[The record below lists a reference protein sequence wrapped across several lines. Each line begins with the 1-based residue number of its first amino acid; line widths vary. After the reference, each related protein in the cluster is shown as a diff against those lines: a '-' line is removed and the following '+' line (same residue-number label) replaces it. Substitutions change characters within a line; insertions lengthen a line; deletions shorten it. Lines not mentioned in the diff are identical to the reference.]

1 MDHALTLPSPSASL
15 PELDTTIS
23 HVSDHIEMAL
33 ESILHHI
40 SLAGLLLL
48 GAILLTRYMMKRQI
62 LALPNHRSSHEL
74 PTPSSGGASIVL
86 MTLMGCLVIYLV
98 WGQNAGWS
106 LYMLGLVIAST
117 VVAAVGFLDD
127 LNRLKTFKTKLLS
140 QIISV
145 AILFACDI
153 VIERVTLPWFGPV
166 ELGLWGYLV
175 TLIWVVGLT
184 NAFNFMDGLDGM
196 AAGTAIIAAMFL
208 ALIAFSQSSDLIFAL
223 SYIVLAS
230 SFGFLFYNFPKAR
243 IFMGDVGSQFLGF
256 MFAALAVLARKN
268 DVGQISFGVMPILFF
283 HFIFDTSYTFVRRL
297 RAGKVVTEAHRSHL
311 YQLVNQLGW
320 SHPRVSLLYAG
331 MCFAQGVMAVWFVG
345 ASSTEQSLI
354 VLALFFLYSLYL
366 LIIMR
371 TARSND
377 LI

>member
-1 MDHALTLPSPSASL
+1 MTLPGPSASL
-15 PELDTTIS
+15 RELETKIA

-48 GAILLTRYMMKRQI
+48 GAVLLTRYMMKRQI
-62 LALPNHRSSHEL
+62 LALPNHRSSHKL

-86 MTLMGCLVIYLV
+86 MTLTGCLVIYLV
-98 WGQNAGWS
+98 WGQKAGWG

-117 VVAAVGFLDD
+117 TIAAVGFLDD
-127 LNRLKTFKTKLLS
+127 LKRLQTFKIKLLS
-140 QIISV
+140 QILSV

-153 VIERVTLPWFGPV
+153 VIDRVALPWFGSV

-184 NAFNFMDGLDGM
+184 NALNFMDGLDGM
-196 AAGTAIIAAMFL
+196 AACTAIIAASFL
-208 ALIAFSQSSDLIFAL
+208 AVISFCQTSDLIFFL

-230 SFGFLFYNFPKAR
+230 SLGFLFYNFPKAR

-256 MFAALAVLARKN
+256 IFAALAVLAMKN
-268 DVGQISFGVMPILFF
+268 EFGQISFWVMPILFF
-283 HFIFDTSYTFVRRL
+283 HFIFDTSYTIVRRL
-297 RAGKVVTEAHRSHL
+297 RAGDVVTEAHRSHL

-320 SHPRVSLLYAG
+320 SHPKVSLLYAG
-331 MCFAQGVMAVWFVG
+331 MCFAQGAAAIWFVG

-354 VLALFFLYSLYL
+354 FLVLFFLHSLYL
-366 LIIMR
+366 FVVRRAARNKGLI
-371 TARSND
+371 
-377 LI
+377 